1 MQELSLNVL
10 DIAQNSIKAGAKLVE
25 ITVSENV
32 NVNQMVI
39 EIKDDGSG
47 MTAQQVES
55 VTNPF
60 FTTRTTRK
68 VGLGVPLF
76 KMAAEM
82 TGGTFKIT
90 SALGAGTCVLATF
103 VYDSID
109 RMPLG
114 SMADTVVSLVQCNPS
129 IDFVYKHSFDDKSFV
144 MDTREFKQILG
155 DVQMNDLSVLTF
167 VKEFIVE
174 NYDEIKKGE

>member
-10 DIAQNSIKAGAKLVE
+10 DIAQNSIKAGAKLIE
-25 ITVSENV
+25 ITVSESV
-32 NVNQMVI
+32 KANQMTI

-47 MTAQQVES
+47 MSAQQVES

-82 TGGTFKIT
+82 TGGAFEINSVLGKGT
-90 SALGAGTCVLATF
+90 SVFATF

-129 IDFVYKHSFDDKSFV
+129 IDFVYKHSFETKSFV